1 MSLILEKSISLFIEY
16 LQTIKNASPHTIRAY
31 TSDLKIFLKHC
42 NSPDSC
48 NEISVQHIDR
58 KILRSFISFLH
69 ERGLSKKSIHRLFA
83 AISSLFAYL
92 RENQIICKNPVG
104 MIDLPKQEKSLP
116 YTVTTNMIESFLLL
130 PDSTTYLGLR
140 DRAIMELLYSSGIR
154 VGELVALNRAHLDG
168 TALVMR
174 VFGKGRKERIVP
186 ITQSAYKAIMRYVTH
201 SKYNTDTKA
210 LFLNKLGVRLSVRS
224 VDRIFSIYW
233 KQSGFTHKITPHILR
248 HSIATHWLER
258 GMNLR
263 DIQSLLGHNSMIT
276 TTIYTKV
283 SGSLQKIVY
292 DECHPYSDQ
301 FLLKRKKE
309 KIEEQ

>member
-1 MSLILEKSISLFIEY
+1 MLQKSILLFIEY
-16 LQTIKNASPHTIRAY
+16 LQNIQNSSHHTIRAY
-31 TSDLKIFLKHC
+31 ASDLNFFLAYCKSFDT
-42 NSPDSC
+42 N
-48 NEISVQHIDR
+48 NQTRVQDIDR
-58 KILRSFISFLH
+58 KALREYISFLY
-69 ERGLSKKSIHRLFA
+69 EKGLSKKSIHRIFA
-83 AISSLFAYL
+83 ALSSLFVYL
-92 RENQIICKNPVG
+92 IQGGTLSRNPVG

-116 YTVTTNMIESFLLL
+116 HIITTDMIKNFLLL

-154 VGELVALNRAHLDG
+154 VGELVSLNREQING
-168 TALVMR
+168 SSLVMR

-186 ITQSAYKAIMRYVTH
+186 ITQTAYKAILRYISH
-201 SKYNTDTKA
+201 KKYNVDSKA
-210 LFLNKLGVRLSVRS
+210 LFLNKLGNRLSVRS

-233 KQSGFTHKITPHILR
+233 KRSGFPHKITPHTLR

-263 DIQSLLGHNSMIT
+263 DIQSLLGHNSMMT

-292 DECHPYSDQ
+292 DECHPFSEKL
-301 FLLKRKKE
+301 LLKRKKE
-309 KIEEQ
+309 K